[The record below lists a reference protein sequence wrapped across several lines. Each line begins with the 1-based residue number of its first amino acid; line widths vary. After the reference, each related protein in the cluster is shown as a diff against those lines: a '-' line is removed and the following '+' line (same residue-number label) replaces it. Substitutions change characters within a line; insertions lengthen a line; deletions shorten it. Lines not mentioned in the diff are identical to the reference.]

1 MGQEK
6 NMLKPLAKGER
17 VVPAYLS
24 LVSTPPLA
32 FFFLCIYTALAFL
45 RLHEYGGALVDIPI
59 LPVLIGFTF
68 VLWLAVERKNFSA
81 PQFVIVLGLLF
92 ALTFSYAGAT
102 RWVGGTVKAFLDFS
116 TIVLYFVLVATTVN
130 TPKRMGVFLSVL
142 ANCLF
147 VVAIH
152 CIFQAQSG
160 IGWTGALLSQGTRAT
175 YIGFLSDPNDL
186 ALALLAVLPI
196 TVGWIFRKGG
206 FVRKPLGLLYSVA
219 YLYVVYLTNSR
230 GAVVALGF
238 MMLVLSV
245 VKLRSVKSL
254 IVLPILFISLVA
266 FAPSRVAEIDSKEES
281 AAERVDAW
289 YAGYQMFRR
298 SPIFGVGQNRF
309 QENHDITAHNSFVQV
324 MAELGFFG
332 LFFWVAMLAVTIIM
346 LIRAVKAHRL
356 ILKSNQASVNMLL
369 FQQSMPH
376 MYTVMSALAGTLAA
390 SMFLSRAYVIMLYVL
405 IGLVV
410 ANFSMLKTAFPGLA
424 MPTFRALW
432 PRFLL
437 IQALGIFA
445 MWLVTKILL
454 R

>member
-1 MGQEK
+1 MR
-6 NMLKPLAKGER
+6 KPMPKTDQTL
-17 VVPAYLS
+17 PAYLS
-24 LVSTPPLA
+24 LIATPPLA
-32 FFFLCIYTALAFL
+32 FLFLCIYTCLAFL
-45 RLHEYGGALVDIPI
+45 RLHEYGGALVELPI
-59 LPVLIGFTF
+59 LPALIGLTF
-68 VLWLAVERKNFSA
+68 MLWMAVERKDFRA
-81 PQFVIVLGLLF
+81 PQYVIVLGLLF

-116 TIVLYFVLVATTVN
+116 TIVLYFFLVATTVN

-147 VVAIH
+147 IIAIH
-152 CIFQAQSG
+152 CILQAQTG
-160 IGWTGALLSQGTRAT
+160 AGWTGALLSQGTRAT

-186 ALALLAVLPI
+186 ALVLLAVLPI

-206 FVRKPLGLLYSVA
+206 LIRKPLGILYSSA
-219 YLYVVYLTNSR
+219 YLYAIYLTNSR

-238 MMLVLSV
+238 MMLVLSL
-245 VKLRSVKSL
+245 VKLRSIKSL
-254 IVLPILFISLVA
+254 LVLPILFVSLVA

-289 YAGYQMFRR
+289 YAGYQMFIR

-356 ILKSNQASVNMLL
+356 ISKSPQAKVNMLL
-369 FQQSMPH
+369 FQQSMSH
-376 MYTVMSALAGTLAA
+376 MNTVMLALAGTLAA

-405 IGLVV
+405 VGLVV
-410 ANFSMLKTAFPGLA
+410 ANFSMLKTAYPALA

-437 IQALGIFA
+437 IQALGIFG